1 MDDDCNS
8 TTLDDD
14 LDQDGFPLADDCDDD
29 NPNINPNQS
38 EEPYNGIDE
47 DCNPETLDDD
57 IDQDGFL
64 LANDCDDNN
73 PNINPDAE
81 EIPNNG
87 IDEDC
92 DDLDTVTSTHEIL
105 KSTINIYPNPTIDR
119 INIEIKGPLNFQ
131 ANLYNLEGKL
141 IIAKSNLNQ
150 IDVENISIGTYFL
163 EIKDIKSGQKIVEK
177 IIIGK

>member
-1 MDDDCNS
+1 M
-8 TTLDDD
+8 
-14 LDQDGFPLADDCDDD
+14 GFPLADDCDDD

-105 KSTINIYPNPTIDR
+105 KSKIKIYPNPTIDR
-119 INIEIKGPLNFQ
+119 INIVIRGPLNFQ

-150 IDVENISIGTYFL
+150 INVENISIGTYFL